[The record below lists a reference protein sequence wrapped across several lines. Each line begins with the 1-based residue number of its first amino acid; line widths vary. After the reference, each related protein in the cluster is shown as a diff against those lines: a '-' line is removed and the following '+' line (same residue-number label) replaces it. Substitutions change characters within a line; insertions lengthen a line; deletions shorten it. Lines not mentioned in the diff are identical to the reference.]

1 MPIIGPTL
9 QPASALGKEGADGTK
24 QKGPGRDSNSGHIAS
39 DVAIVTLFAPDADG
53 NRIPAFAF

>member
-24 QKGPGRDSNSGHIAS
+24 QRDRRHSGHIAS
-39 DVAIVTLFAPDADG
+39 DVAIDTLFAPEVEG